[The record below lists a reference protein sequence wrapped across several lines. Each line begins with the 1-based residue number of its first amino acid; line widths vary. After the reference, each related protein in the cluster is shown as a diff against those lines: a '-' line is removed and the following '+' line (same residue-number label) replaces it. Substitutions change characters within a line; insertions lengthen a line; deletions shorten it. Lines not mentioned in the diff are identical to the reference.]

1 MSEIQ
6 FKIRKPRGSKS
17 KEGLPSFVLE
27 QDKWNDY
34 NFRTQ
39 YHLFYCKIGSNGRV
53 EEDLIGPVKILRR
66 GQTDS
71 DGLLLNEDFL
81 SLGDDFCSVG
91 KSLDYY
97 ERLNGLGDS
106 VKTAVLTALRDIVQ
120 SPQLIGLFKD
130 EAGWAISLFRDELD
144 SSTSFINLA
153 RGLITG
159 DYKKVP
165 NESMSFSFG
174 MPGWSSVVDF
184 QFDGPEVPQWLWGS
198 KQNPLPERIAVL
210 VGRNGSGKSTLL
222 ARLARV
228 AFGNL
233 EERSR
238 PPLSD
243 LGSLEP
249 SGVGFPRII
258 TVAFSPFD
266 SFKLPGSD
274 GKNLKQVIKDMEK
287 GEGRFSFIGLRD
299 VSAEVNSRGA
309 TPNSAVLNDES
320 LLGDRL
326 GVTRLKS
333 IQDLADEFAMYLEKV
348 RSKDRQIILKEV
360 SVELF
365 FGSAFQDSDELL
377 LNGSVEIAK
386 SRFLACSTGH
396 KIALLIVVGLLAN
409 IEPYSLVLVDEPE
422 THLHPPLLAALMHAL
437 RRILIKHE
445 AFAIVATHSPVV
457 VQESFAKHVRIV
469 RREGDNTDALPV
481 TGETFGESI
490 GLITAEVFGLQTDV
504 TDFHKTLDRLI
515 QLYPNIEAIEALF
528 LDGAMSHQ
536 ARAYVMSRIS
546 ERAN

>member
-1 MSEIQ
+1 
-6 FKIRKPRGSKS
+6 
-17 KEGLPSFVLE
+17 
-27 QDKWNDY
+27 
-34 NFRTQ
+34 
-39 YHLFYCKIGSNGRV
+39 
-53 EEDLIGPVKILRR
+53 
-66 GQTDS
+66 
-71 DGLLLNEDFL
+71 LLNNDFQ
-81 SLGDDFCSVG
+81 SLGDEFCSIG

-97 ERLNGLGDS
+97 ERLNALGDS
-106 VKTAVLTALRDIVQ
+106 AKTAVLTALRDVVQ
-120 SPQLIGLFKD
+120 LPELIDVFRN
-130 EAGWAISLFRDELD
+130 EEGWETSLFRDEVS

-159 DYKKVP
+159 DYKKIP
-165 NESMSFSFG
+165 SESMSFSFDI
-174 MPGWSSVVDF
+174 PGWSSAVEF
-184 QFDGPEVPQWLWGS
+184 QFDGPEISDWLWDS
-198 KQNPLPERIAVL
+198 KSNALPERIAVL

-238 PPLSD
+238 PPLSR

-274 GKNLKQVIKDMEK
+274 GKNLKQVIKDMER

-299 VSAEVNSRGA
+299 VAGESNSRGTTA
-309 TPNSAVLNDES
+309 NSAAQDDNNLMD
-320 LLGDRL
+320 DRL
-326 GVTRLKS
+326 GMTRLKS
-333 IQDLADEFAMYLEKV
+333 IQELADEFAMYLEKV
-348 RSKDRQIILKEV
+348 RSKDRQKILKEI
-360 SVELF
+360 SSELF
-365 FGSAFQDSDELL
+365 SGSAFQDSEDLL
-377 LNGSVEIAK
+377 FEGAVESAK
-386 SRFLACSTGH
+386 ARFFTCSTGH

-437 RRILIKHE
+437 RKILIRHE

-469 RREGDNTDALPV
+469 RREGETTAALPV

-490 GLITAEVFGLQTDV
+490 GLITAEVFGLQTDT
-504 TDFHKTLDRLI
+504 TDFHKILDRLVE
-515 QLYPNIEAIEALF
+515 LYPDIEKIENIF
-528 LDGAMSHQ
+528 LNGAMSHQ
-536 ARAYVMSRIS
+536 ARAYVMSRLS
-546 ERAN
+546 APKD